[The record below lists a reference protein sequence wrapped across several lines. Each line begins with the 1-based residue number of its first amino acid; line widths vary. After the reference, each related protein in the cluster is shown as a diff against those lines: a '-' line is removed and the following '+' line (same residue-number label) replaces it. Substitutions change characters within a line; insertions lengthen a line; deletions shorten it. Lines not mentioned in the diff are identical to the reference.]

1 MKKHAF
7 LAGLLLLFT
16 VEAAA
21 LLLFAVWDSDN
32 RQNSVRV
39 NEVVKSVLEDWENLS
54 AGGPCIERDTDSQTD
69 PAYVVLDTEGT
80 VLFQTWSGL
89 SSRVNRA
96 VIHRDTILDLVID
109 GQTVG
114 KIIINNDSERL
125 FAKRKR
131 TLLLVMLL
139 AMLLQC
145 GLCIGYFF
153 YLKRVMID
161 PFEKLNGF
169 AQRIAGGNL
178 DIPLSMDRHN
188 LFGAFTESFDIMRS
202 EIKKARIAQAKANVS
217 KKELVA
223 ELSHDIKTPVASI
236 KAASEVGAALT
247 DNERIRDNYTQI
259 IYKADQINTLI
270 TNLFTATMEE
280 LEQLSVTP
288 EDMESRVVEEM
299 LESSD
304 YLHRGVIPKIPEC
317 ILYAD
322 PLRLQ
327 QVFDN
332 IFANSYKY
340 AGTKIEV
347 MICRKERR
355 LDVRI
360 EDYGG
365 GVSEEELPL
374 LREKFKRGGHVEHV
388 EGAGLGLY
396 ISDYFMGEMKG
407 ELVIENGEHGLAVTV
422 RIPLSMA

>member
-32 RQNSVRV
+32 RQDSVRV

-54 AGGPCIERDTDSQTD
+54 AGGPCIERDTDSQAD

-80 VLFQTWSGL
+80 VLFQTRSDL
-89 SSRVNRA
+89 SSSVNRA

-247 DNERIRDNYTQI
+247 DNEGIRDNYMQI

-280 LEQLSVTP
+280 LERLSVTP

-347 MICRKERR
+347 MVCRKERR

>member
-1 MKKHAF
+1 MKRHVF

-32 RQNSVRV
+32 RQDSVQV

-54 AGGPCIERDTDSQTD
+54 AGRPCSERDTDSQTD

-80 VLFQTWSGL
+80 VLFQTRSDL
-89 SSRVNRA
+89 SSSVNRA

-347 MICRKERR
+347 MVCRKERR

-396 ISDYFMGEMKG
+396 ISDYFMGEMNG

>member
-80 VLFQTWSGL
+80 VLFQTRSDL
-89 SSRVNRA
+89 SSSVNRA

-202 EIKKARIAQAKANVS
+202 ELKRAQLAEAEANAS

-223 ELSHDIKTPVASI
+223 KLSHDIKTPVASI
-236 KAASEVGAALT
+236 KAVSELGAALA
-247 DNERIRDNYTQI
+247 DGGKDKENYIKIINKAGQI
-259 IYKADQINTLI
+259 DALV
-270 TNLFTATMEE
+270 TNLFTATLDE
-280 LEQLSVTP
+280 L
-288 EDMESRVVEEM
+288 
-299 LESSD
+299 
-304 YLHRGVIPKIPEC
+304 K
-317 ILYAD
+317 
-322 PLRLQ
+322 
-327 QVFDN
+327 
-332 IFANSYKY
+332 
-340 AGTKIEV
+340 
-347 MICRKERR
+347 
-355 LDVRI
+355 
-360 EDYGG
+360 
-365 GVSEEELPL
+365 
-374 LREKFKRGGHVEHV
+374 
-388 EGAGLGLY
+388 
-396 ISDYFMGEMKG
+396 
-407 ELVIENGEHGLAVTV
+407 
-422 RIPLSMA
+422 

>member
-1 MKKHAF
+1 MKRHVF

-32 RQNSVRV
+32 RQDSVQV

-54 AGGPCIERDTDSQTD
+54 AGRPCSERDTDSQTD

-80 VLFQTWSGL
+80 VLFQTRSDL
-89 SSRVNRA
+89 SSSVNRA

-217 KKELVA
+217 KKELLA

-347 MICRKERR
+347 MVCRKERR

-396 ISDYFMGEMKG
+396 ISDYFMGEMNG

>member
-1 MKKHAF
+1 MKRHVF

-32 RQNSVRV
+32 RQDSVQV

-54 AGGPCIERDTDSQTD
+54 AGRPCSERDTDSQTD

-80 VLFQTWSGL
+80 VLFQTRSDL
-89 SSRVNRA
+89 SSSVNRA

-347 MICRKERR
+347 MVCRKERR

>member
-80 VLFQTWSGL
+80 VLFQTRSDL
-89 SSRVNRA
+89 SSSVNRA

-280 LEQLSVTP
+280 LERLSVTP